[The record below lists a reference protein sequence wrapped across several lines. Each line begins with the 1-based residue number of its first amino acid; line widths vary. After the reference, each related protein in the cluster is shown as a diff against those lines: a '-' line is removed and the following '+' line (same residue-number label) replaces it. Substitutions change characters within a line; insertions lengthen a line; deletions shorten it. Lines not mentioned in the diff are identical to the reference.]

1 MTVTRSTWRL
11 LARST
16 FFALFVL
23 APPLDILRLD
33 LTLGHF
39 IFLGRPWTL
48 GLAPFQAGEITS
60 VEAVLNLVLRGFL
73 PLALIVG
80 ALGFV
85 AWKWGRLYCGWLCP
99 HFSVVESVNA
109 LMRRVLGKPTLWET
123 APAGVARRAREW
135 PLLAAAILGFAFLW
149 ALTLLTYLLPPFEI
163 YANLLNGSLT
173 RNQTIF
179 LSAATTVF
187 TLEFLLARH
196 LFCRFGCAVG
206 VFQSFVW
213 MANPRA
219 PLVMLDRATASACVG
234 CAHDCV
240 EACPMRLN
248 PRGAKRDKFACTQC
262 SACVTAC
269 ATRPAADVAPLQWMQ
284 RAPRV
289 THGASLLPLTRR

>member
-1 MTVTRSTWRL
+1 MTLTREQQRW
-11 LARST
+11 LARSA

-23 APPLDILRLD
+23 APPLNIFRLD

-39 IFLGRPWTL
+39 ILFGQPWTL
-48 GLAPFQAGEITS
+48 GLSAFQSGEIGS
-60 VEAVLNLVLRGFL
+60 GQAVLNLIVRGFL
-73 PLALIVG
+73 PLAAIVG
-80 ALGFV
+80 VLAVV

-109 LMRRVLGKPTLWET
+109 LMRRVLGKPTLWES
-123 APAGVARRAREW
+123 APAAAARRAREW
-135 PLLAAAILGFAFLW
+135 PLLAVAILGFAFLW
-149 ALTLLTYLLPPFEI
+149 ALTLLTYLLPPFQI
-163 YANLLNGSLT
+163 YSQLLTATLA
-173 RNQTIF
+173 RNPTIF
-179 LSAATTVF
+179 LIAATTAF

-219 PLVMLDRATASACVG
+219 PMVMLDRGTAAACAG

-248 PRGAKRDKFACTQC
+248 PRGSKRDKFACTQC
-262 SACVTAC
+262 GACVTAC
-269 ATRPAADVAPLQWMQ
+269 VQRPAATTVPLHWMR

-289 THGASLLPLTRR
+289 THGASLLPFTRR